1 VSWAATEQV
10 SLAVGALNLFDE
22 YPDRTT
28 VANTIGLS
36 PYGAGPFGAYGG
48 YYYGRVTFRY

>member
-1 VSWAATEQV
+1 LSWRATDDLTV
-10 SLAVGALNLFDE
+10 VVGALNLFDE

-36 PYGAGPFGAYGG
+36 PHGAGPYGAYGG
-48 YYYGRVTFRY
+48 YYYGRFVFSF